1 MSSECFHPP
10 SGPNKGG
17 AGHDDAV
24 RTAGV
29 CVSSM
34 AGKGALVLV
43 EASCDSCA
51 VIVCDAIGRLLKLL
65 TNAGDGGARDVDA
78 DVSNR
83 CEEGGD
89 VGRAM
94 ESGGGNVIEEVVPVA
109 MSSNLAATPSEMYN

>member
-1 MSSECFHPP
+1 
-10 SGPNKGG
+10 
-17 AGHDDAV
+17 
-24 RTAGV
+24 
-29 CVSSM
+29 M